1 MATENLKVKITAD
14 ASQAKAE
21 IGKFKNSLKET
32 VGAADD
38 AAASA
43 VKLKGALAALAAV
56 KVAKAMIKNA
66 ISVAAVG
73 DAIKDNAQKVF
84 MGTTAYQEWGYVLQ
98 QNGVNMS
105 ALKMGMRKFSQEVA
119 TGSGALSKYGITA
132 TDVDTA
138 FGQAVAT
145 IQSMSSETE
154 KIAAATE
161 LFGSRA
167 LELMPVLNLTNQE
180 TSNLMQS
187 YRLLGG
193 TMSNELIA
201 ASDVCTDSIT
211 AMKAAWGGLRN
222 VLAAYVI
229 PVVTKVVQWITVAIA
244 KVRILLA
251 AIFGIKETFG
261 GGGKK
266 SLPAT
271 TASVAKST
279 GNTANNLKKA
289 TKQAKELRR
298 TMMGI
303 DELSRLAE
311 KATSG
316 AGSSG
321 TPSGGG
327 VSVPSVGGDVGSFDS
342 IISDETLKKITDF
355 QEKVDAIKDKLNG
368 AYLILK
374 GLVEISFGNFK
385 QGIADITAGIAKLIP
400 DSVKEKWDS
409 FKASIKEKIENVIS
423 VVVPAWD
430 SLKSKWDDLK
440 AKFTDIVKNVIAN
453 LPTWDSIKAKWD
465 TFKANFADI
474 ASKVGITLPTWDS
487 LKATWDTLK
496 KNFADIASKVGVN
509 IPTWDTVKAKWEEFK
524 KNLATISSSV
534 GITLPT
540 WNDFKSK
547 WTALT
552 SKFSAG
558 NVKIKITLPKWKDLK
573 GKWNNL
579 LSKFKDVKRKIS
591 LKITTELS
599 QLRGWIN
606 SYVIGPLNNT
616 IRKVIPSFG
625 GIDYLHAAKGA
636 GLTAPTPV
644 LAGEYPGAKN
654 NPEVIAPQSLMADT
668 MRDVNGDLVSAFAQM
683 TRQVIAAIEDKDLSV
698 KIGDEAIAR
707 SAQRGNA
714 AYRNRTGKALLSI

>member
-21 IGKFKNSLKET
+21 IGKFKNSLKDT
-32 VGAADD
+32 VGAAED
-38 AAASA
+38 ATAS
-43 VKLKGALAALAAV
+43 VTKFKGALAALAAV

-119 TGSGALSKYGITA
+119 TGSDTLSKYGITA

-201 ASDVCTDSIT
+201 ASDTCSDSIT

-316 AGSSG
+316 ASSGSS
-321 TPSGGG
+321 PSGGS
-327 VSVPSVGGDVGSFDS
+327 VSVPSVGGDVGSFDG
-342 IISDETLKKITDF
+342 IISDETLTKIKDF

-385 QGIADITAGIAKLIP
+385 QGLADIAAGFAKLIP
-400 DSVKEKWDS
+400 DSVKEKWES
-409 FKASIKEKIENVIS
+409 FKASVKEKIENVIS

-440 AKFTDIVKNVIAN
+440 AKFTDIVKNVVAN
-453 LPTWDSIKAKWD
+453 LPTWDSIKAKWEE
-465 TFKANFADI
+465 FKKNFADI
-474 ASKVGITLPTWDS
+474 ASKVGVTMPTWDS
-487 LKATWDTLK
+487 LKAAWDTLK

-509 IPTWDTVKAKWEEFK
+509 IPTWDSVKASWDAFK
-524 KNLATISSSV
+524 KNFQDIMPNVS
-534 GITLPT
+534 
-540 WNDFKSK
+540 FK
-547 WTALT
+547 
-552 SKFSAG
+552 
-558 NVKIKITLPKWKDLK
+558 IPDWKDLK
-573 GKWNNL
+573 EDWNKL
-579 LSKFKDVKRKIS
+579 KKKFKGKTVSIKIKIPEWKNLKSAWNKVKDKFKGKTVEIGMKFTAAADN
-591 LKITTELS
+591 LKS
-599 QLRGWIN
+599 WIN
-606 SYVIGPLNNT
+606 TNVIAKINNT
-616 IRKVIPSFG
+616 LHNVPILKNISVPYLASG
-625 GIDYLHAAKGA
+625 GV
-636 GLTAPTPV
+636 LTTPTTA
-644 LAGEYPGAKN
+644 LMAEYPGARS
-654 NPEVIAPQSLMADT
+654 NPEIATPQSLMADT